1 VTSCEPAVAGRLQGW
16 FAGPVSLD
24 ALRTAYAD
32 LTAVAVSL
40 DEDASWRPTGCQ
52 GWTVRDLIHHLLG
65 DAQRALVALGTP
77 AEGPAD
83 TDAIT
88 YWRHAPTGPDPESRS
103 LRAARTMASQWRL
116 PNLTGSYAETAGA
129 VVISAGRAPLGELV
143 RTQGHVLSV
152 QDLLNTLVVEATIH
166 HLDILVGLDVPGPR
180 PALLALTR
188 TTLDGL
194 LERTTPQ
201 DWDDAQWVRASTGRV
216 EPTEQQTLFLGDD
229 VDRLPLLG

>member
-1 VTSCEPAVAGRLQGW
+1 MAGRLPGW

-32 LTAVAVSL
+32 LTALALSL

-52 GWTVRDLIHHLLG
+52 GWAVRDLVHHLLG

-88 YWRHAPTGPDPESRS
+88 YWRHALTAPDPDERS

-229 VDRLPLLG
+229 VHRLPLLG